1 MYCENCGKEL
11 DDNWIICPYC
21 QTDIKQTN
29 ESIVVEDNIKETI
42 TKWGEGVAFLMMLYK
57 KHPVRFLMCIP
68 VWIYVIYLIF
78 TMNITSTFA
87 AVGFGEAFGEL
98 LGYMIFAGLGSWCL
112 YGPINSREIR
122 DVVRNNAHIETEKD
136 VEDVKPDSEDADV
149 LNTLFQK
156 HPVRFLMCIPV
167 WIYMICVTLS
177 MNIED
182 IFSVAGVLRF
192 IGHISFAMA
201 CSWCLYG
208 PINLREVRRI
218 VERKEIN
225 NLGIR
230 YLILYV
236 LLAVLL
242 ISCGAEEQ
250 KYTQAENYTNDYTI
264 EEYLNNCI
272 VVDLETLARNPDDYV
287 GKHIIVEGSLGT
299 TFGVV
304 HVGLWTTVNPVVV
317 DYDGM
322 AYGTNLNEVG
332 NILND
337 DYGYV
342 AGQFMEDGSI
352 DGVIVIVE

>member
-112 YGPINSREIR
+112 YGPIN
-122 DVVRNNAHIETEKD
+122 
-136 VEDVKPDSEDADV
+136 
-149 LNTLFQK
+149 
-156 HPVRFLMCIPV
+156 
-167 WIYMICVTLS
+167 
-177 MNIED
+177 
-182 IFSVAGVLRF
+182 
-192 IGHISFAMA
+192 
-201 CSWCLYG
+201 
-208 PINLREVRRI
+208 LREVRRI

-299 TFGVV
+299 SFGVV

-322 AYGTNLNEVG
+322 AYDTNLNEVG